1 MPRAYK
7 ASWSSEAIIT
17 RGVVRAAL
25 DSALARRRG
34 PQGYDGSGGMAER
47 FKAAVL
53 KTVDGETRPGVRI
66 PLPPPVQLSRDGK
79 SLGIRRRQDARAA
92 PRPRRRNTRLRTLA
106 TSVRAAPAEAVIP
119 NGIERISGVMM
130 MASYG
135 PLPANL
141 HAIHWRP
148 ALLR

>member
-1 MPRAYK
+1 MAKAWGSGDGKMPVQPQGRAGG
-7 ASWSSEAIIT
+7 T
-17 RGVVRAAL
+17 RG
-25 DSALARRRG
+25 SE
-34 PQGYDGSGGMAER
+34 SG
-47 FKAAVL
+47 
-53 KTVDGETRPGVRI
+53 
-66 PLPPPVQLSRDGK
+66 
-79 SLGIRRRQDARAA
+79 
-92 PRPRRRNTRLRTLA
+92 RLRN
-106 TSVRAAPAEAVIP
+106 VRAAPAEAVIP

>member
-1 MPRAYK
+1 MARCPCSPK
-7 ASWSSEAIIT
+7 AVPAEH
-17 RGVVRAAL
+17 AAQN
-25 DSALARRRG
+25 SA
-34 PQGYDGSGGMAER
+34 D
-47 FKAAVL
+47 
-53 KTVDGETRPGVRI
+53 
-66 PLPPPVQLSRDGK
+66 
-79 SLGIRRRQDARAA
+79 LG
-92 PRPRRRNTRLRTLA
+92 N
-106 TSVRAAPAEAVIP
+106 VRAAPAEAVIP